1 MIIRT
6 LANTGWVIQ
15 DMGSDIKCRFMSMIL
30 TKPSVANKLLNIM
43 EYATREVTQG
53 RKIAVLKKPL
63 PFNFLSLSIDE
74 ITRARIIITGT

>member
-1 MIIRT
+1 MIIST
-6 LANTGWVIQ
+6 FANTGCVIH
-15 DMGSDIKCRFMSMIL
+15 DIGSDIKFRFISIIL
-30 TKPSVANKLLNIM
+30 TNPSVANKLLNIM

-63 PFNFLSLSIDE
+63 PFNFLSFNIDE